1 VLKNST
7 VGRTRQSWKLVV
19 AVLALVIGSIVPAI
33 PGANMSWTVGTI
45 LAVVGYAFGVM
56 MIRCPGCGAR
66 WFWDALMRAELY
78 KAVLTQP
85 VCPECKRDFSA
96 LERGR

>member
-1 VLKNST
+1 MLKNST
-7 VGRTRQSWKLVV
+7 VGRTGQSWKLVV
-19 AVLALVIGSIVPAI
+19 AVLALVVGSTVPAI
-33 PGANMSWTVGTI
+33 PAANMSWTVGTI
-45 LAVVGYAFGVM
+45 LAVVGYAFGVL

-85 VCPECKRDFSA
+85 VCPECGRDFSTPA
-96 LERGR
+96 SGD